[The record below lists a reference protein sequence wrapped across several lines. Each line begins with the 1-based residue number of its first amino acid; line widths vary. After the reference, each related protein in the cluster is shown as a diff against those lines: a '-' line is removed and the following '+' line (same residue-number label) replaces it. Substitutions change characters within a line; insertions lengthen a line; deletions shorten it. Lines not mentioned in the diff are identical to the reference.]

1 MFGTFSTI
9 TVPGLLYKQ
18 TCGFITVKLVR
29 YTGRPCLLVSR
40 LGACLGAGAV
50 VSILSKLLVLVA
62 ESLLALAASLA
73 APLAAPGMSSTLAL
87 AAMPLFLVVD
97 GEGRYSSL
105 QSCLLSQGGLLLQC
119 GRLDGRHHRL
129 IGVSGFPD
137 DVSKLGQLPH
147 LQLVELDGHQI
158 LEVPWEAVEEDRLEE
173 MADWLIRRQGPH
185 HHLQELRGSPA
196 AQLCSPQDAGTLI

>member
-97 GEGRYSSL
+97 GEGRYSS
-105 QSCLLSQGGLLLQC
+105 
-119 GRLDGRHHRL
+119 
-129 IGVSGFPD
+129 
-137 DVSKLGQLPH
+137 
-147 LQLVELDGHQI
+147 HQI